1 VFSFTN
7 YYKTMTNT
15 LKILI
20 LEDAKSDADLLLWEL
35 KKSELEFI
43 HEIVKTRESFENAL
57 NNFNP
62 NLILSDFNLPSFDGL
77 SAFHIKQK
85 KNPDI
90 PFIIVSGALG
100 EEKAVELIKIGVTDY
115 TQKDKLFTINQK
127 IIRALKEVDEK
138 KEKKIADEKIKAH
151 HEKMLEVAFLQ
162 SHQIRR
168 PVADIL
174 GLISFFNLDTPADPE
189 NIEVLSKLKAA
200 AEELDTI
207 IREIVQKTS
216 EI

>member
-1 VFSFTN
+1 
-7 YYKTMTNT
+7 MTNT